1 MLKKISKGAIT
12 MEEEQTTIMYN
23 LSATYEDDGSS
34 YKDFETAKAE
44 YDELIKYDQRPRLI
58 KQWLKPHPDVPN
70 AWIVVKE
77 QTLYTCR

>member
-1 MLKKISKGAIT
+1 

-44 YDELIKYDQRPRLI
+44 YDELIKYGQRPRLI

>member
-1 MLKKISKGAIT
+1 

-23 LSATYEDDGSS
+23 LSVTYEDDGSS
-34 YKDFETAKAE
+34 YKDFETAKDE
-44 YDELIKYDQRPRLI
+44 YDELIKYGQRPRLI

-77 QTLYTCR
+77 QMLYTCR